1 MCGIFG
7 YIGNK
12 DASGA
17 ILEGLKRLEYRGYD
31 SWGVAVIDSS
41 NGNIKVQ
48 KKVGAIGDLSE
59 LKNLPQSNIGIGH
72 TRWATHGGVTTTNAH
87 PHYASNN
94 SFVLAQNGIVENYQ
108 ELKKMLAKKGYKF
121 ITQTDTEII
130 VRLVEDEMKRVKD
143 LRKALR
149 QAFLKLHGRNTV
161 ILLSSSGEHVIAI
174 RNGSPLVIGI
184 SPEEKFFA
192 SDTLSFA
199 NKTNKVIYMNDYEM
213 VEYID
218 GKMNLFDVKTDK
230 ELKINI
236 KTLDHEDVEID
247 KGDYKH
253 FMLKEILEQKYSI
266 QNAVSY
272 TENEFSEI
280 KKAIKK
286 AKNVYT
292 LGAGGAFYAA
302 DQVAYLLRTIANIP
316 AIGLRPYEIES
327 YSALI
332 KKDDLII
339 VISQSGETADNLE
352 AIKLIENKGIKIAS
366 AVNMLGSTTTRISDY
381 PFFSRTG
388 PELCVL
394 STKSGSAQIAFGYLL
409 ANSIIGKHEQAK
421 KSVAELS
428 KYLEN
433 YLSNGF
439 LKRIKGIA
447 KKIYKKE
454 HAFILG
460 KGRNY
465 QVANIAA
472 LNIKEASYLHA
483 ESFSAGELKH
493 GVIALIEKGT
503 PVFCFVDNDSDQKY
517 MIGATAEVK
526 ARGAYVLGLATKNN
540 ELFDEFI
547 ELPTVSGLDASI
559 LANTIPCQLIAYYVA
574 ILRGYNPD
582 KPRNL
587 AKSVTVK

>member
-7 YIGNK
+7 YIGKK
-12 DASGA
+12 DASSA

-31 SWGVAVIDSS
+31 SWGVAVIDS
-41 NGNIKVQ
+41 NKEGIKVQ
-48 KKVGAIGDLSE
+48 KKIGAIGDLSE
-59 LKNLPQSNIGIGH
+59 LKDLPKSHIGIGH

-87 PHYASNN
+87 PHYSSDN

-108 ELKKMLAKKGYKF
+108 ELKKELLSKGYKF

-130 VRLVEDEMKRVKD
+130 VRLVEDELKKTKD
-143 LRKALR
+143 LRKAFR
-149 QAFLKLHGRNTV
+149 AAFLQLDGRNTV
-161 ILLSSSGEHVIAI
+161 ILLSSVGEHVIAI

-184 SPEEKFFA
+184 SPDESFFA

-199 NKTNKVIYMNDYEM
+199 NKTDKVVYMNDFEM
-213 VEYID
+213 VEYKD
-218 GKMNLFDVKTDK
+218 GKINLFDVKSDK
-230 ELKINI
+230 KIDTKI
-236 KTLDHEDVEID
+236 SKLDHEDVTINKE
-247 KGDYKH
+247 GFEHY
-253 FMLKEILEQKYSI
+253 MLKEILDQKYTI
-266 QNAVSY
+266 KNAVSY
-272 TENEFSEI
+272 TEEELRQVVAAV
-280 KKAIKK
+280 KKAR
-286 AKNVYT
+286 NVYT

-327 YSALI
+327 NKVLVQ
-332 KKDDLII
+332 KGDLII

-352 AIKLIENKGIKIAS
+352 ALKQIRDKGIKIAS

-394 STKSGSAQIAFGYLL
+394 STKSGSAQMAFGYLL
-409 ANSIIGKHEQAK
+409 AKNIIGEHDEAK
-421 KSVAELS
+421 KSVDDLS
-428 KYLEN
+428 KFLEKYLN
-433 YLSNGF
+433 DKF
-439 LKRIKGIA
+439 LRKIEEISTR
-447 KKIYKKE
+447 IYKKE
-454 HAFILG
+454 HAFLLG

-465 QVANIAA
+465 QIANIGA

-483 ESFSAGELKH
+483 EGFTAGELKH
-493 GVIALIEKGT
+493 GVIALIDKGT
-503 PVFCFVDNDSDQKY
+503 PVFSFVDDDEDNKY

-526 ARGAYVLGLATKNN
+526 ARGAYVIGLSTKNN

-547 ELPTVSGLDASI
+547 ELPTVSGIDAAM
-559 LANTIPCQLIAYYVA
+559 LANTIPCQLFAYFIAKK
-574 ILRGYNPD
+574 RGYNPD